1 LSEIARLLEIM
12 ATLRDPE
19 AGCPWDR
26 EQTYASIVPH
36 TIEEAYEVAD
46 SIAREDYDGLRDE
59 LGDLLLQVV
68 FYSQIAREEGRF
80 CFDDVVASIN
90 DKLVR
95 RHPHVFADA
104 RYDSEEARSEAWEA
118 QKARERAQKGGEQA
132 GGRLD
137 GIAIA
142 LPALTRAVKLQKRAA
157 RTGFDWDDIAPV
169 FDKIQE
175 ELEELQ
181 LEIREG
187 APRSRLE
194 DEMGDI
200 LFAATNLARHL
211 GLEPEAALRSTNRK
225 FERRFAYI
233 ESRLEAQERVLE
245 ECGLDELEE
254 LWKEAKSEV

>member
-1 LSEIARLLEIM
+1 LSEITRLLEIM
-12 ATLRDPE
+12 ARLRDPE
-19 AGCPWDR
+19 TGCPWDR

-46 SIAREDYDGLRDE
+46 SVAREDYSELRDE

-95 RHPHVFADA
+95 RHPHVFSDA
-104 RYDSEEARSEAWEA
+104 SYESEAARSEAWES
-118 QKARERAQKGGEQA
+118 QKARERDQKVGRPS
-132 GGRLD
+132 GRLE
-137 GIAIA
+137 GVAMA
-142 LPALTRAVKLQKRAA
+142 LPALSRAVKLQKRAA
-157 RTGFDWDDIAPV
+157 RAGFDWEDMEPV

-175 ELEELQ
+175 ELEELRH
-181 LEIREG
+181 EIREG
-187 APRSRLE
+187 APRARLE

-200 LFAATNLARHL
+200 LFAATNLSRHL

-225 FERRFAYI
+225 FERRFGYM
-233 ESRLEAQERVLE
+233 ESRLEAQNRVLE
-245 ECGLDELEE
+245 ECNLEE
-254 LWKEAKSEV
+254 LEQLWQEAKSEV

>member
-1 LSEIARLLEIM
+1 MSQIDRLLEIM
-12 ATLRDPE
+12 AGLRDPE
-19 AGCPWDR
+19 TGCPWDR

-46 SIAREDYDGLRDE
+46 SITREDYDELRDE

-90 DKLVR
+90 DKLIR
-95 RHPHVFADA
+95 RHPHVFGDA
-104 RYDSEEARSEAWEA
+104 HFDSEEARSEAWEL
-118 QKARERAQKGGEQA
+118 QKARERDQKTGQPS
-132 GGRLD
+132 GRLE
-137 GIAIA
+137 GIAQA

-157 RTGFDWDDIAPV
+157 RSGFDWEDVEPV

-175 ELEELQ
+175 ELDELRH
-181 LEIREG
+181 EIREN
-187 APRSRLE
+187 ASHEHLE

-200 LFAATNLARHL
+200 LFAATNLSRHL
-211 GLEPEAALRSTNRK
+211 GLDPEAALRSTNRK

-233 ESRLEAQERVLE
+233 ESQLEAQDRVLE
-245 ECGLDELEE
+245 ECNLDELEK
-254 LWKEAKSEV
+254 LWQEAKSEV